1 MNARLFLHTEDLP
14 QILPAPG
21 FYPATVTNARFR
33 HSVRGNRMLHLLL
46 RLHGLPPAFQ
56 CIADYFVLQG
66 ASARGLWVARR
77 RLVQLYHAC
86 GFYPEEGDE
95 VLPSHLIDTRLE
107 VKVDHVEWENQTR
120 LRILAYRP
128 AWPAVL
134 DAPTSYGSAQEDTPH
149 A

>member
-1 MNARLFLHTEDLP
+1 MNARVFFNTEDLS

-21 FYPATVTNARFR
+21 SYAATVTNARFR

-46 RLHGLPPAFQ
+46 RLDGVPPAFQ
-56 CIADYFVLQG
+56 CIADYFVLEG
-66 ASARGLWVARR
+66 ASAHGLSVARR
-77 RLVQLYHAC
+77 RLVALYHAC
-86 GFYPEEGDE
+86 GFYPEDGDE

-107 VKVDHVEWENQTR
+107 VTVDHVEWENQTR

-128 AWPAVL
+128 AWPVGL
-134 DAPTSYGSAQEDTPH
+134 DSPGSAPEGSLH